1 MVTKFAQKSQKLILD
16 DITFLSIYGGWIG
29 ISEQKWMN
37 SFFKTI
43 CINKLEFNNNNTKK
57 SPKNTKNITNSFK
70 VDKNYV
76 CKYCLFYFSTKE
88 ACKNHE
94 KFIHESDDYLFKCQE
109 CQKGFKTK
117 FGLKTHH
124 KNKHERTQTKFICE
138 VCGKVFTNRINLKR
152 HCSVNGHK
160 CSGISHKIN
169 WKSTPCK
176 LCNKIVVD
184 IDAHNLAY
192 HSNVFHKKHQ
202 CKDCDFQTNRIDSL
216 YRHRRLLHGVH
227 NRDLRAI
234 DKTFENSNN
243 VEFQCENC
251 KKVLKSEAEI
261 EHHIVNKCN
270 DIICDVCGKQYRL
283 KQHLVR
289 HKKKNKH

>member
-1 MVTKFAQKSQKLILD
+1 MVSKFAQKSQKLILD
-16 DITFLSIYGGWIG
+16 DITFLSIYEGWIG

-94 KFIHESDDYLFKCQE
+94 KFIHESGDYLFKCQE

-138 VCGKVFTNRINLKR
+138 VYGKVFSNRINLKR
-152 HCSVNGHK
+152 HCSVNDHK

-192 HSNVFHKKHQ
+192 HSNVFHKKLQ

-261 EHHIVNKCN
+261 EHIVNKCN

>member
-16 DITFLSIYGGWIG
+16 DITFLSIYEGWIG

-94 KFIHESDDYLFKCQE
+94 KFIHESGDYLFKCQE

-124 KNKHERTQTKFICE
+124 KNNHESTQTKFICE

-192 HSNVFHKKHQ
+192 HSNVFHKKLQ

-227 NRDLRAI
+227 NRDWQAI

-261 EHHIVNKCN
+261 EHHLVNKCN

>member
-1 MVTKFAQKSQKLILD
+1 MVIKFAQKSQKLILD
-16 DITFLSIYGGWIG
+16 DITFLSIYEGWIG

-43 CINKLEFNNNNTKK
+43 CIDKLEFNNNNTKK
-57 SPKNTKNITNSFK
+57 SPKNTKNITDSFK

-138 VCGKVFTNRINLKR
+138 VCGKVFTNKGCGNK
-152 HCSVNGHK
+152 SVYLQ
-160 CSGISHKIN
+160 I
-169 WKSTPCK
+169 
-176 LCNKIVVD
+176 
-184 IDAHNLAY
+184 LA
-192 HSNVFHKKHQ
+192 
-202 CKDCDFQTNRIDSL
+202 IL
-216 YRHRRLLHGVH
+216 
-227 NRDLRAI
+227 
-234 DKTFENSNN
+234 
-243 VEFQCENC
+243 
-251 KKVLKSEAEI
+251 
-261 EHHIVNKCN
+261 
-270 DIICDVCGKQYRL
+270 
-283 KQHLVR
+283 
-289 HKKKNKH
+289 